1 MSTAPWIFTA
11 IGWLLIAAGAW
22 ITARA
27 LFGDRA
33 RGRRRCPRCWYD
45 MQGVP
50 GMTCPEC
57 GHTPGDERALSRT
70 RRRWRRAAAGL
81 ILAGLSYGA
90 FVGPGVAERGLRAAI
105 PGTVLVCWP
114 MNLEDW
120 TNPWVLPAADG
131 PWATVL
137 REELDFRLEERRL
150 ADWQVSVLLER
161 TRRRCEARGEYG
173 VPEAQRATLDT
184 LMRAPGL
191 GPSDAWA
198 LDVLKARLAS
208 LGLEFAV
215 EPRAWPSLGPFE
227 AEAPSLAASL
237 DAVAGSMG
245 AEWIAQAGAV
255 RLVAR
260 ETWEEPH
267 PENSRVAILGVGDVA
282 PVRVAW
288 TRQHRCCAACSAD
301 KCAGADDPLDRVV
314 DREAIQTLAGLVAEL
329 VSPEQ
334 WFDSGGSNGAV
345 RVIGESLVIRATP
358 AMHVGVER
366 LLATIRQAMHDGPGA
381 AAGEAA
387 EAGESRYVRAYNVA
401 DLVPPDRGAPGEG
414 PWPLATAEIAQSLIK
429 SLCTAVKPEGWIEC
443 GGTDAHCIWF
453 EPLLVVTAPADTHA
467 SIEAFLTS
475 RRAAPAR

>member
-1 MSTAPWIFTA
+1 MSAGPWIFTA
-11 IGWLLIAAGAW
+11 IGWLLIAAGAG

-45 MQGVP
+45 MRGVP
-50 GMTCPEC
+50 GVTCPEC
-57 GHTPGDERALSRT
+57 GHAAGDERALSRT

-81 ILAGLSYGA
+81 VLAGLSYGA
-90 FVGPGVAERGLRAAI
+90 FVGPDVAERGLRAAI

-114 MNLEDW
+114 LNLEDW
-120 TNPWVLPAADG
+120 TNPWALPGTDG
-131 PWATVL
+131 RWATVL
-137 REELDFRLEERRL
+137 REELDFRLKERRL
-150 ADWQVSVLLER
+150 ADWQVSVLLGR

-173 VPEAQRATLDT
+173 VPEPQHATLDT

-198 LDVLKARLAS
+198 LEALEARLAS

-227 AEAPSLAASL
+227 AEGPSLAASL

-245 AEWIAQAGAV
+245 AEWIAQGRGV

-267 PENSRVAILGVGDVA
+267 RENSRVAIYDVGDVA
-282 PVRVAW
+282 PVRVVW
-288 TRQHRCCAACSAD
+288 VPRHNCQCSGD
-301 KCAGADDPLDRVV
+301 ECSRHPLDRVV
-314 DREAIQTLAGLVAEL
+314 DREAIESLAAIVTEL

-334 WFDSGGSNGAV
+334 WFDGGGANGAV

-358 AMHVGVER
+358 AMHVAVER
-366 LLATIRQAMHDGPGA
+366 LLAIMRQALHDGPGA

-387 EAGESRYVRAYNVA
+387 EPGESPYVRAYNVA
-401 DLVPPDRGAPGEG
+401 DLVPPDGRAPGEN
-414 PWPLATAEIAQSLIK
+414 PWPVATDIESLVK
-429 SLCTAVKPEGWIEC
+429 SLCTLVAPEGWIEN
-443 GGTDAHCIWF
+443 GGIDAHSIWF
-453 EPLLVVTAPADTHA
+453 EPLLMVKAPADTHA
-467 SIEAFLTS
+467 SIQALLASS
-475 RRAAPAR
+475 RSAPAR